1 MSDTRSL
8 GASGGP
14 KPYAHD
20 PVTQPEYFEGVLA
33 RRLIAFLIDAVI
45 ILAPMVLASL
55 FIFVFG
61 FVTFGLGWYLFGLLS
76 PAFVIWALAYTG
88 LTLGGSRSATIGMR
102 AVDIE
107 MRLWYGAPMYS
118 LLAVMSAVLFW
129 VSISVLTPFVLLVG
143 FFNERRRL
151 LHDYILGTV
160 VTNSEA
166 RAASLRRHR

>member
-1 MSDTRSL
+1 MSDTRSI

-14 KPYAHD
+14 KPYAYD
-20 PVTQPEYFEGVLA
+20 PVAQPEYFEGVLA
-33 RRLIAFLIDAVI
+33 RRLIAFLIDVVI
-45 ILAPMVLASL
+45 IIAPLVLMSV

-88 LTLGGSRSATIGMR
+88 LTLGGSRCATIGMR

-129 VSISVLTPFVLLVG
+129 VSLSVLTPFVLLLG

-160 VTNSEA
+160 VTNTEA
-166 RAASLRRHR
+166 RAANLRRYR